1 MSLPWYMKCL
11 DSAYLCRIR
20 QKLEQE
26 LMSSESFPGSTDA
39 RVSEQGLESA
49 DQSKLST
56 WIGCVWE
63 LILINRKENVSMW
76 FGYS

>member
-1 MSLPWYMKCL
+1 MKCL
-11 DSAYLCRIR
+11 GSAYLCRIR

-56 WIGCVWE
+56 
-63 LILINRKENVSMW
+63 
-76 FGYS
+76 